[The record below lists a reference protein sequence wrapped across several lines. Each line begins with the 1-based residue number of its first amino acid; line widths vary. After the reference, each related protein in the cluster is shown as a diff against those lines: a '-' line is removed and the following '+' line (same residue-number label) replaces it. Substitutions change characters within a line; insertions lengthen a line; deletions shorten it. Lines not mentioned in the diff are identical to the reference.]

1 MSTDYIESLFDI
13 MDGKVT
19 FNNVGKK
26 KRGRKP
32 GYQHSPET
40 KEKIAD
46 KMRDRVKTDEVKQ
59 KISQSL
65 QGVPKPASTRRKI
78 SKSKKQN
85 NPDPHNISSDLL
97 GIYNGSRRERDVPTS
112 TAEYLEKCGYG
123 KEEACAWIKEHAEE
137 FNTFEYDAFDNEDGD
152 ICSESRLKEGFYKGS
167 PIEQDIIYFYEELYH
182 G

>member
-19 FNNVGKK
+19 YNNVGKK

-32 GYQHSPET
+32 GYRHSPET
-40 KEKIAD
+40 KEKIANQ
-46 KMRDRVKTDEVKQ
+46 MRDRVKTEEVKQ

-65 QGVPKPASTRRKI
+65 QGVPKPESTRRKI
-78 SKSKKQN
+78 SKSKRQN
-85 NPDPHNISSDLL
+85 NPNPHNVASDLL
-97 GIYNGSRRERDVPTS
+97 NIYSGLREKDIPTPTIEFIERS
-112 TAEYLEKCGYG
+112 GHSKAEICK
-123 KEEACAWIKEHAEE
+123 WIKDHQDEI
-137 FNTFEYDAFDNEDGD
+137 NSFEYDEYDNEEGD

-167 PIEQDIIYFYEELYH
+167 PIEQDILYFYEELYN